1 MDNKELFAIQK
12 AHKLTDNELG
22 ELNKMMLNKSQKA
35 SSEIRIKSKKVS
47 SLVSG
52 GVLKKCGVVYIG
64 NKGLQNL
71 YQV

>member
-22 ELNKMMLNKSQKA
+22 ELNKMMLSKSQKA
-35 SSEIRIKSKKVS
+35 PSEIRIKSKKVS
-47 SLVSG
+47 SLIASG
-52 GVLKKCGVVYIG
+52 VFKKCGSVYVG
-64 NKGLQNL
+64 NEGLQNL